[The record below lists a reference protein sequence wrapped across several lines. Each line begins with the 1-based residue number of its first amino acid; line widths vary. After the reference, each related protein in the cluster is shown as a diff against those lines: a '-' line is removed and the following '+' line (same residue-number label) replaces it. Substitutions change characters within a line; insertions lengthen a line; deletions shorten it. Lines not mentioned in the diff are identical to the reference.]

1 MLAFTEYKSLER
13 RCDALRNAHSNLI
26 KITKVYSTETYD
38 YPTNINETLGD
49 FGANV
54 SHSLTFWA
62 SQATKNTNL
71 PKVEATDKPVEQKKT
86 LPHALSRAAAGG
98 ALDLNGGGASGGGIS
113 PDASVSQGDIRL
125 GKALQSYAV
134 AQDKIGKARLAQ
146 DSAITNNFYKPWNST
161 FNTQISA
168 ATRARQQ
175 VKSARLSLDAARAKY
190 KTLAAAGG
198 QKQEQARL
206 DVEAAEETL
215 VTATEEAINLM
226 RAVLDNVRSA
236 RFGFAAVRGT
246 DTSLSSSARLDQEP
260 HCPHQGSARVPR

>member
-1 MLAFTEYKSLER
+1 M
-13 RCDALRNAHSNLI
+13 
-26 KITKVYSTETYD
+26 
-38 YPTNINETLGD
+38 
-49 FGANV
+49 
-54 SHSLTFWA
+54 
-62 SQATKNTNL
+62 
-71 PKVEATDKPVEQKKT
+71 
-86 LPHALSRAAAGG
+86 
-98 ALDLNGGGASGGGIS
+98 NGGGASGGGIS